1 MFPNAPDQG
10 TPWKNLRAVV
20 LSALRSWVPKRW
32 LWPTERVP
40 LKRWLAPDITAK
52 HHRKTCQP
60 YPVENEK

>member
-10 TPWKNLRAVV
+10 TSWKNLRAVV

-40 LKRWLAPDITAK
+40 LKRWLAPDIAPQK
-52 HHRKTCQP
+52 DMSAISCG
-60 YPVENEK
+60 E